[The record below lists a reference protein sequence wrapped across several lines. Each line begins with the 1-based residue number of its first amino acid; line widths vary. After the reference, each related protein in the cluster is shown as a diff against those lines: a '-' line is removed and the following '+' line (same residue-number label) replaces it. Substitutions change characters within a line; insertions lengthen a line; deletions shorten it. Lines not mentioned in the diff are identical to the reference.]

1 MSRSRAVNGI
11 LTSKN
16 ELDEINRRLKQNGV
30 DPQIGDQ
37 AKLKELWRLLT
48 HTEANLA
55 TSKQALGEA
64 DKQHAVEMQ
73 EVESYMEQVRHL
85 AEERDALT
93 QEFEME
99 NEQLRKDLDKIREE
113 IADNKREVAQLLIQ
127 EGFMDLA
134 DSTPGE
140 AIAYL
145 LVERTRTMDELR
157 EAKRKAASSPGAA
170 ITTSKQVQEVLDK
183 ERKIMEDEMRTERE
197 KVRKMKD
204 SIEQDNKLKITNLES
219 QKRRLEHD
227 SRQHHQKARDL
238 EFENERLKKSLEREK
253 KERREEV
260 EKAQQQR
267 AGSPRDLNQSESSQ
281 LREAKKKL
289 EMELSSTKYR
299 LKTGEEDKNKLN
311 QRVKELTESLDTEK
325 KRRSSYEGTIIKL
338 KTVVDRNKKLIAGFE
353 DEKQTLTEEKSAL
366 QMRIGFLEKDL
377 QELKEQ
383 EKSLLNQTNS
393 LKSEQTIIQRQENEI
408 KSLRQENEQQ
418 ALKLQRTMVSLE
430 TERRKCLELGEKLTS
445 TEEKWE
451 QIVQRYKGN
460 EKDLTNKLDKLT
472 RDLDLSKSE
481 LEANHQRIRQIHQ
494 EHGKQMED
502 VKNESQ
508 ILKEQLKQEKGL
520 SDQADRHRETIK
532 ELEGIVDELKKDR
545 DVLARELQI
554 MIGKEQKHR
563 EWMTSIEAA
572 AEETKRLE
580 AQLENSVMKQSSLVE
595 ELSEEKRRS
604 QKLQDQLNFS
614 QETLK
619 IAEESTDHLKES
631 IGRKSAELVK
641 QYDWSKESQ
650 MKLESKVKSLE
661 RELDEARS
669 GTQRD
674 KTEVSWKLEREEKR
688 VKELEDMLAEKK
700 EELAEVRRESG
711 RLLLNQSRAEER
723 VQEEA
728 RFRTD
733 VEQRN
738 KVLEEE
744 MTKQW
749 TQLKD
754 LMARLTSSESAK
766 QELEAQLEK
775 QTNETRQRYSEIQQV
790 QAETNATTSTLSVV
804 QQRAQAAERKI
815 PELQQQLDEKS
826 LRLQATEAQLRD
838 LTATKIDLRTCKDD
852 INRLKAQ
859 LHEER
864 IEKSLLNQQLE
875 DAKQQAAACI
885 DREERLR
892 HENADMKH
900 RLLETQSRLYAT
912 EDKSKSVE
920 DMHSLAEQGKK
931 SLFDQVSSLQ
941 QEVQRLQTE
950 LVQTSQRLDAQINK
964 YDEHKLHHKNKIQQ
978 AREIF
983 TRHKTVLADSLMK
996 LQQDLNTTNAEL
1008 QKEQNNRENL
1018 QKKHDSLLEEHRK
1031 LLATHSDTEEAVRD
1045 QNRNVSTMDYRVKY
1059 LERENGVLQNRI
1071 DTLSRQRVAMEK
1083 LIREYRLEKQ
1093 KQEIDKS
1100 LLVSSSG
1107 GVMFPSSPLST
1118 LNSTVPKTT
1127 LTSGLG
1133 LSQSPS
1139 YISTHDL
1146 RNTNNG
1152 HSLRSSL
1159 PGTRTSGY
1167 GHSPTNREL
1176 LRSPELSNTQ
1186 SSDES

>member
-204 SIEQDNKLKITNLES
+204 SIEQIYAKELNRVKADNKLKITNLES

-494 EHGKQMED
+494 EHGK
-502 VKNESQ
+502 
-508 ILKEQLKQEKGL
+508 
-520 SDQADRHRETIK
+520 
-532 ELEGIVDELKKDR
+532 
-545 DVLARELQI
+545 
-554 MIGKEQKHR
+554 
-563 EWMTSIEAA
+563 
-572 AEETKRLE
+572 
-580 AQLENSVMKQSSLVE
+580 LENSVMKQSSLVE

>member
-1 MSRSRAVNGI
+1 MSRPTAVNGI
-11 LTSKN
+11 LTNKN
-16 ELDEINRRLKQNGV
+16 ELDEINRRLKQNGI
-30 DPQIGDQ
+30 DPRIGDQ
-37 AKLKELWRLLT
+37 AKLQELWHLFAR
-48 HTEANLA
+48 TEADLL
-55 TSKQALGEA
+55 TSKQALSGAER
-64 DKQHAVEMQ
+64 QHAVEMQ

-85 AEERDALT
+85 SEERDALT

-99 NEQLRKDLDKIREE
+99 NDQLKKDVEKLRQE
-113 IADNKREVAQLLIQ
+113 IADGKREVTQLLIQ

-134 DSTPGE
+134 DGTPSE
-140 AIAYL
+140 AIAYF

-157 EAKRKAASSPGAA
+157 EAKRKAASSPGGA

-183 ERKIMEDEMRTERE
+183 ERKIMEEEMRTERE

-204 SIEQDNKLKITNLES
+204 SIEQIYAKELNKVKADSKLKITSLES
-219 QKRRLEHD
+219 QKRRLEQEARH
-227 SRQHHQKARDL
+227 HHQKTRDL
-238 EFENERLKKSLEREK
+238 EFEMDRLKKSLEREK

-260 EKAQQQR
+260 EKLQQQLP
-267 AGSPRDLNQSESSQ
+267 GSPRDLNQSELSQ

-289 EMELSSTKYR
+289 EMELSTTKYR
-299 LKTGEEDKNKLN
+299 LKTGEEDKHKLN

-338 KTVVDRNKKLIAGFE
+338 KSVVDRNKKLVTSLE
-353 DEKQTLTEEKSAL
+353 DEKQTLSEEKSAL

-383 EKSLLNQTNS
+383 ERSLRNQTTS
-393 LKSEQTIIQRQENEI
+393 LKSEQTIIERQESEI
-408 KSLRQENEQQ
+408 KSLREEKEQQ

-451 QIVQRYKGN
+451 QIVQRYKNN
-460 EKDLTNKLDKLT
+460 EKDLANKLDKLT
-472 RDLDLSKSE
+472 RDLDFSKSE
-481 LEANHQRIRQIHQ
+481 LEANHQRMHQIQQ
-494 EHGKQMED
+494 EHDK
-502 VKNESQ
+502 
-508 ILKEQLKQEKGL
+508 
-520 SDQADRHRETIK
+520 
-532 ELEGIVDELKKDR
+532 
-545 DVLARELQI
+545 
-554 MIGKEQKHR
+554 
-563 EWMTSIEAA
+563 
-572 AEETKRLE
+572 
-580 AQLENSVMKQSSLVE
+580 LENSVMKQSSLVE
-595 ELSEEKRRS
+595 ELSEEKKRN

-619 IAEESTDHLKES
+619 IAEQSTDHLKES

-641 QYDWSKESQ
+641 QYDWSKENQ
-650 MKLESKVKSLE
+650 LKLENKVKSLQ

-669 GTQRD
+669 MTHQD
-674 KTEVSWKLEREEKR
+674 KTAVSWRLEREEKR
-688 VKELEDMLAEKK
+688 VKELEDMLTEKK
-700 EELAEVRRESG
+700 EELVEARRESG
-711 RLLLNQSRAEER
+711 RILMNQTRAEER
-723 VQEEA
+723 AQEEA
-728 RFRTD
+728 RLRLD

-754 LMARLTSSESAK
+754 LMARLTANESAK
-766 QELEAQLEK
+766 QELEVQLEK

-838 LTATKIDLRTCKDD
+838 LTSTKIDLRTCKDD

-864 IEKSLLNQQLE
+864 IDKSLLNQQLE
-875 DAKQQAAACI
+875 DAKQQVAACI
-885 DREERLR
+885 EREERLR
-892 HENADMKH
+892 HENSDMKH
-900 RLLETQSRLYAT
+900 RLIETQNKLYAT

-931 SLFDQVSSLQ
+931 SLRDQVSSLQ

-950 LVQTSQRLDAQINK
+950 LMQTSQRLDAQITK
-964 YDEHKLHHKNKIQQ
+964 YEEHKLHHKNKIQQ

-983 TRHKTVLADSLMK
+983 TRHKSVLADSLMK

-1031 LLATHSDTEEAVRD
+1031 LLALHSDAEEAVRD

-1059 LERENGVLQNRI
+1059 LERENGVLQDRI

-1107 GVMFPSSPLST
+1107 GLVFPSSPLST

-1139 YISTHDL
+1139 YISTHDP
-1146 RNTNNG
+1146 RFTNSS
-1152 HSLRSSL
+1152 HSLRSSQ
-1159 PGTRTSGY
+1159 PGRIP
-1167 GHSPTNREL
+1167 GHDLSPANREL

-1186 SSDES
+1186 SSDEL

>member
-1 MSRSRAVNGI
+1 MSRPTAVNGI
-11 LTSKN
+11 LTNKN
-16 ELDEINRRLKQNGV
+16 ELDEINRRLKQNGI
-30 DPQIGDQ
+30 DPRIGDQ
-37 AKLKELWRLLT
+37 AKLQELWHLFAR
-48 HTEANLA
+48 TEADLL
-55 TSKQALGEA
+55 TSKQALSGAER
-64 DKQHAVEMQ
+64 QHAVEMQ

-85 AEERDALT
+85 SEERDALT

-99 NEQLRKDLDKIREE
+99 NDQLKKDVEKLRQE
-113 IADNKREVAQLLIQ
+113 IADGKREVTQLLIQ

-134 DSTPGE
+134 DGTPSE
-140 AIAYL
+140 AIAYF

-157 EAKRKAASSPGAA
+157 EAKRKAASSPGGA

-183 ERKIMEDEMRTERE
+183 ERKIMEEEMRTERE

-204 SIEQDNKLKITNLES
+204 SIEQDSKLKITSLES
-219 QKRRLEHD
+219 QKRRLEQEARH
-227 SRQHHQKARDL
+227 HHQKTRDL
-238 EFENERLKKSLEREK
+238 EFEMDRLKKSLEREK

-260 EKAQQQR
+260 EKLQQQLP
-267 AGSPRDLNQSESSQ
+267 GSPRDLNQSELSQ

-289 EMELSSTKYR
+289 EMELSTTKYR
-299 LKTGEEDKNKLN
+299 LKTGEEDKHKLN

-338 KTVVDRNKKLIAGFE
+338 KSVVDRNKKLVTSLE
-353 DEKQTLTEEKSAL
+353 DEKQTLSEEKSAL

-383 EKSLLNQTNS
+383 ERSLRNQTTS
-393 LKSEQTIIQRQENEI
+393 LKSEQTIIERQESEI
-408 KSLRQENEQQ
+408 KSLREEKEQQ

-451 QIVQRYKGN
+451 QIVQRYKNN
-460 EKDLTNKLDKLT
+460 EKDLANKLDKLT
-472 RDLDLSKSE
+472 RDLDFSKSE
-481 LEANHQRIRQIHQ
+481 LEANHQRMHQIQQ
-494 EHGKQMED
+494 EHDKQLED
-502 VKNESQ
+502 ARGETQ
-508 ILKEQLKQEKGL
+508 TLKEQLQQEKGL
-520 SDQADRHRETIK
+520 SNQADRHRETIK

-554 MIGKEQKHR
+554 MIGKEQKHK
-563 EWMTSIEAA
+563 EKMMSIEQS
-572 AEETKRLE
+572 AEEIKRLE

-595 ELSEEKRRS
+595 ELSEEKKRN

-619 IAEESTDHLKES
+619 IAEQSTDHLKES

-641 QYDWSKESQ
+641 QYDWSKENQ
-650 MKLESKVKSLE
+650 LKLENKVKSLQ

-669 GTQRD
+669 MTHQD
-674 KTEVSWKLEREEKR
+674 KTAVSWRLEREEKR
-688 VKELEDMLAEKK
+688 VKELEDMLTEKK
-700 EELAEVRRESG
+700 EELVEARRESG
-711 RLLLNQSRAEER
+711 RILMNQTRAEER
-723 VQEEA
+723 AQEEA
-728 RFRTD
+728 RLRLD

-754 LMARLTSSESAK
+754 LMARLTANESAK
-766 QELEAQLEK
+766 QELEVQLEK

-838 LTATKIDLRTCKDD
+838 LTSTKIDLRTCKDD

-864 IEKSLLNQQLE
+864 IDKSLLNQQLE
-875 DAKQQAAACI
+875 DAKQQVAACI
-885 DREERLR
+885 EREERLR
-892 HENADMKH
+892 HENSDMKH
-900 RLLETQSRLYAT
+900 RLIETQNKLYAT

-931 SLFDQVSSLQ
+931 SLRDQVSSLQ

-950 LVQTSQRLDAQINK
+950 LMQTSQRLDAQITK
-964 YDEHKLHHKNKIQQ
+964 YEEHKLHHKNKIQQ

-983 TRHKTVLADSLMK
+983 TRHKSVLADSLMK

-1031 LLATHSDTEEAVRD
+1031 LLALHSDAEEAVRD

-1059 LERENGVLQNRI
+1059 LERENGVLQDRI

-1107 GVMFPSSPLST
+1107 GLVFPSSPLST

-1139 YISTHDL
+1139 YISTHDP
-1146 RNTNNG
+1146 RFTNSS
-1152 HSLRSSL
+1152 HSLRSSQ
-1159 PGTRTSGY
+1159 PGRIP
-1167 GHSPTNREL
+1167 GHDLSPANREL

-1186 SSDES
+1186 SSDEL